1 MSQTTRNR
9 LPFYILLA
17 GIILLLLW
25 LGLKVVRVVQIAQ
38 SLQARQLQAETMMA
52 GGLTRIN
59 PDQAEDLVLG
69 LREDVVALKRE
80 TAIFMPLRGLFSGLD
95 KIGPT
100 LDIAPQLIEMADAGT
115 LAAVYLVQGL
125 KPGLAVLNNPGT
137 GGSPI
142 GQMVQVVDQARP
154 QLIQAAIEIDRVAAA
169 RRQISDTSGLPF
181 RVQELL
187 RLLDQNLPLAQDG
200 LRVMQV
206 FPAIMGQAGPRTYLI
221 VAQNEDELR
230 ATGGFISGV
239 GLLQLNGG
247 QIVGLE
253 FIDANVIDDWANKP
267 YDFPPQPIYTFMG
280 LELFLFRDANFW
292 PDFPTSAENMM
303 NLYTYGRGVPLDGV
317 IAVDQQFVALVVGA
331 LGPISLDQYNLVVTG
346 DNTVESMRQAW
357 EGIEGQSRTEWVY
370 TRKDF
375 IGFLAAALRNQL
387 ENQPGEVNWP
397 DFLQAMFAAVQEKHL
412 QIYMRDPI
420 VADML
425 DAVNFDGQVENPA
438 GQDFLLLVDTN
449 MGYNKASAL
458 LDTQLAYEIVLNP
471 DGSGLAELTVNQ
483 THTGNQAINPE
494 CVQGVGGYGTG
505 ITYNEMIHLCY
516 WSYLRVYAPTD
527 SQLLAASGHPAPAR
541 AFSHNQA
548 WNGQATMSTDAT
560 GLTLFENFALIPYG
574 QSADMLFQ
582 YALPATITQVQADGT
597 RRYSLQVMK
606 QAGSRPRPLTI
617 TLTLPPEHTFVS
629 ATPAPQQTNGS
640 ILTFTLLLNR
650 DTNIVVDYR

>member
-1 MSQTTRNR
+1 M
-9 LPFYILLA
+9 
-17 GIILLLLW
+17 G
-25 LGLKVVRVVQIAQ
+25 
-38 SLQARQLQAETMMA
+38 
-52 GGLTRIN
+52 RIN

-69 LREDVVALKRE
+69 LREDIVALKRE
-80 TAIFMPLRGLFSGLD
+80 AAIFMPLRGLFRGLD

-100 LDIAPQLIEMADAGT
+100 LDIAPQLMEMADAGT
-115 LAAVYLVQGL
+115 LAAVYLIQGL
-125 KPGLAVLNNPGT
+125 KPGLVVLNNPGA

-142 GQMVQVVDQARP
+142 GQMVQVIDQARP
-154 QLIQAAIEIDRVAAA
+154 QLIQASVELDRVAAA
-169 RRQISDTSGLPF
+169 RRQISDTTGLPF

-200 LRVMQV
+200 VRVMQV
-206 FPAIMGQAGPRTYLI
+206 FPVIMGQEGPRTYLI

-247 QIVGLE
+247 QIVGLD

-267 YDFPPQPIYTFMG
+267 YDFPPQPLYTFMG

-292 PDFPTSAENMM
+292 PDFPTSAENIM
-303 NLYTYGRGVPLDGV
+303 NLYTYGQGVPLDGV

-357 EGIEGQSRTEWVY
+357 EGIEGQSRTEWIY

-375 IGFLAAALRNQL
+375 IGFLAAALRHQL
-387 ENQPGEVNWP
+387 ENQPGDVNWP
-397 DFLQAMFAAVQEKHL
+397 DFLQAMFAAIKEKHL
-412 QIYMRDPI
+412 QVYMRDPV

-425 DAVNFDGQVENPA
+425 DAVNFDGQVENLA
-438 GQDFLLLVDTN
+438 GQDFLLVVDTN

-458 LDTQLAYEIVLNP
+458 INTQLAYEVTLNP

-516 WSYLRVYAPTD
+516 WSYLRVYAPTN
-527 SQLLAASGHPAPAR
+527 SQLLAASSHPVPAQ

-548 WNGQATMSTDAT
+548 WNGQAAMSTDGT
-560 GLTLFENFALIPYG
+560 GLALFENFALIPYG
-574 QSADMLFQ
+574 QSTDMLFQ
-582 YALPATITQVQADGT
+582 YTLPTVITQAQADGT
-597 RRYSLQVMK
+597 LRYGLQVMK
-606 QAGSRPRPLTI
+606 QAGTRPQPLTV
-617 TLTLPPEHTFVS
+617 TLTLPPEYTFV
-629 ATPAPQQTNGS
+629 AAKPMPQQINGNS
-640 ILTFTLLLNR
+640 LTFTLSLIS
-650 DTNIVVDYR
+650 DTSIMVDYR